1 MLITYCINVTNQQ
14 IVHLKSAQCYMS
26 VPQLKKTGKKNHIK
40 HMHIYTQKQST
51 LVLLSLGHILV
62 PGLWYFLLHCFQQY

>member
-1 MLITYCINVTNQQ
+1 MLHVSTTT
-14 IVHLKSAQCYMS
+14 
-26 VPQLKKTGKKNHIK
+26 KKTGKKNHIK